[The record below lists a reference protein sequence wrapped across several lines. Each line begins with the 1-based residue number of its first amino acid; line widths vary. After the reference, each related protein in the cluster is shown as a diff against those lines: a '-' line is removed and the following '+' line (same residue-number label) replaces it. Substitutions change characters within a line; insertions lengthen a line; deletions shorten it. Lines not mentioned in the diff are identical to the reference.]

1 MRVKGLQWL
10 KPFNIIL
17 AILLTAML
25 LTSTAPV
32 MAEAGDEQGQETGQ
46 TGEELTEGDQAGD
59 EQGEEAPES
68 ENPDAEVS
76 LEAYEKIA
84 EQDRLALYAIL
95 KTGEIAVED
104 KLTGEIWYSNPP
116 DREKDTLA
124 NGFYKVSLNSQ
135 LLMSFSDPKGVVL
148 QRGSFLHSVQRNGLS
163 YEKRGDTIV
172 FKYRFVQDGIMIP
185 VQYSIS
191 GDCFTATVLTDEVEE
206 GENVRLLTVDLLPFF
221 GAAGVDDEGYILVP
235 DGSGALIYLNNG
247 KTAANTYQAPVY
259 GEDQGQG
266 GLLIPASSAHL
277 ATITNKEA
285 IRIPVFGM
293 KKNNT
298 GFLAVIASSEAR
310 ANIIAD
316 IAGRGTYYNKVHSQL
331 EFRRAG
337 SVMLTQK
344 EFAERKSSIPERLS
358 ARGTPFEVK
367 YFFLDEADADYVGM
381 AKRYREYQ
389 KSATGLDSVVKAGDI
404 PLYIDLYGYVN
415 KVKPFL
421 GIPIERVIPLTTLDD
436 IRTITNELFD
446 NGIHNVVVKYN
457 NWVKGASFK
466 KMPVNAVIEGKLGS
480 VKDFKA
486 LEQELREK
494 GGSIYLSADL
504 LNVYRTGNGFSRYS
518 DALKNVANTPLV
530 LRKYVLDSAAV
541 DSSIPGWFL
550 LNPKRFDKFYS
561 RFISNL
567 AKYGT
572 QNVGLDSLGSMAY
585 SDLSSNGTSRTD
597 IPGIVA
603 SLLDKIQ
610 DTMPSIL
617 LEQANAYA
625 IPYAEHVI
633 NTPGHATYYD
643 ILDEHIPFYQI
654 VYHGMVN
661 YSMVATNLS
670 SSPEYVFLKCLETG
684 AAPMYSWVGR
694 NSEELFNS
702 RLNHLFS
709 ADYKAW
715 IGDAIRDYRK
725 INDVLSKVSTSEITA
740 HEKLTEGVYRT
751 TYGDMLDVYVN
762 YNEDKVTI
770 EGITIDG
777 YGYTVREAGGLQ

>member
-25 LTSTAPV
+25 LTSTVPV
-32 MAEAGDEQGQETGQ
+32 MAVTGDGQETGQ
-46 TGEELTEGDQAGD
+46 TGEEVTEGDQAGE
-59 EQGEEAPES
+59 EQGEETSEP
-68 ENPDAEVS
+68 ENPDTEAG
-76 LEAYEKIA
+76 LETYEKIA
-84 EQDRLALYAIL
+84 EQQRLVLYARL

-104 KLTGEIWYSNPP
+104 KLTGEVWYSNPP

-172 FKYRFVQDGIMIP
+172 FKYRFAQDGIMIP

-191 GDCFTATVLTDEVEE
+191 DDCFSATVLTDEVEE
-206 GENVRLLTVDLLPFF
+206 GENTRLLTIDLLPFF
-221 GAAGVDDEGYILVP
+221 GAAGTEDEGYILVP

-310 ANIIAD
+310 ANIVAD

-331 EFRRAG
+331 EFRRSG
-337 SVMLTQK
+337 SVMLTQRN
-344 EFAERKSSIPERLS
+344 FAERKSSIPERLS

-389 KSATGLDSVVKAGDI
+389 KSATGLDSKVKAGDI
-404 PLYIDLYGYVN
+404 PLYIDLYGYIN

-421 GIPIERVIPLTTLDD
+421 GIPIERVIPLTTLEDV
-436 IRTITNELFD
+436 RTIIGELFD
-446 NGIHNVVVKYN
+446 NGISNVVVKYN
-457 NWVKGASFK
+457 NWAKGASFK
-466 KMPVNAVIEGKLGS
+466 KLPVNATIEGKLGS

-486 LEQELREK
+486 LEQELKEM

-504 LNVYRTGNGFSRYS
+504 MNVYRAGNGFSKYS

-530 LRKYVLDSAAV
+530 LQKYVLDSAAV
-541 DSSIPGWFL
+541 DSSIPGWYL
-550 LNPKRFDKFYS
+550 LNPKKFDKFYS
-561 RFISNL
+561 RFVNNL
-567 AKYGT
+567 SKYGT
-572 QNVGLDSLGSMAY
+572 ENVGLDSLGSMAY

-603 SLLDKIQ
+603 GLLDKIQ
-610 DTMPSIL
+610 DSLPSIL

-625 IPYAEHVI
+625 VPYAEHVV
-633 NTPGHATYYD
+633 NTPDHATFYD
-643 ILDEHIPFYQI
+643 IIDEHIPFYQI

-670 SSPEYVFLKCLETG
+670 SNPEYVFLKCLETG

-715 IGDAIRDYRK
+715 IDEAISDYKK
-725 INDVLSKVSTSEITA
+725 INEVLSRVSTSEITA
-740 HEKLTEGVYRT
+740 HERLAVGVYRT
-751 TYGDMLDVYVN
+751 AYGDALEVFVN
-762 YNEDKVTI
+762 YNDEKVTVD
-770 EGITIDG
+770 GVTIDG